1 MTDLTFA
8 IESPRPRRLSEE
20 IEALLAQLDER
31 PVTLREIIAVTK
43 ARAYTLLL
51 VLLALPFC
59 QPIPLPGL
67 STPLGAL
74 IALIGL
80 RLSLRARPW
89 LPARL
94 LDAPV
99 AAKKVEAV
107 LRGSL
112 KLARGLEVF
121 LRPRLCV
128 LVDYVV
134 LHHFYGAMICICG
147 VLMLLPLPIP
157 FTNMVPAWTVL
168 FLAAA
173 LMERDGHFIVA
184 GTVMFA
190 ATLAFFGGLYFG
202 GNAMFDWI
210 KDWVGGL
217 MSIHLKAP
225 RHFGMSAGW
234 GD

>member
-1 MTDLTFA
+1 LKGVTDLTFA
-8 IESPRPRRLSEE
+8 IESSRPRRLSEE

-31 PVTLREIIAVTK
+31 PVTLREIIVVTK

-80 RLSLRARPW
+80 RLSLRASPW

-99 AAKKVEAV
+99 ASGKVEV
-107 LRGSL
+107 ILRGSL
-112 KLARGLEVF
+112 KLARTLEVF

-134 LHHFYGAMICICG
+134 LHHFYGAMICVCG
-147 VLMLLPLPIP
+147 LLMLLPLPIP

-173 LMERDGHFIVA
+173 LMERDGNFIVV

-190 ATLAFFGGLYFG
+190 ATLVFFGGLYFG
-202 GNAMFDWI
+202 GTAMFDWV
-210 KDWVGGL
+210 KDWVGGFL
-217 MSIHLKAP
+217 SIHLKAP
-225 RHFGMSAGW
+225 KHLAMP
-234 GD
+234 